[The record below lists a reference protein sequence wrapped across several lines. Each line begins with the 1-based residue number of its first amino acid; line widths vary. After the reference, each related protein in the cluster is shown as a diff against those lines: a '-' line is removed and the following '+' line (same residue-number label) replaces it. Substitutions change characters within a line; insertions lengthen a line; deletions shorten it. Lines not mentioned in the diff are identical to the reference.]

1 MKPINETQLKE
12 VISSFQ
18 FNGTLLGYEKSTIGH
33 INETYFLSFKES
45 DGKVVRYILQR
56 INTDVFPN
64 PKALMKNL
72 EAVTSF
78 LNKKV
83 ASRGGNPKME
93 CLTLIK
99 TKDNQYY
106 YVDKDNFYYR
116 GYVFIEPSVC
126 YSVIDSGETF
136 KQAGIAFGAFQN
148 DLSDFPSSTLFETIP
163 NFHNT
168 HERMKKFKD
177 VIKKDVKNRLS
188 SCKDTVDTYLE
199 NEEYADLFYNL
210 PTDKFPLRVTHND
223 TKLNNVLF
231 DGEGK
236 KAIAVIDLDTVMP
249 GLAMNDF
256 GDAIRYGANYAKED
270 EKDLSK
276 VGLNLEYFKLFA
288 EGFLSQCGKSLTKDE
303 IKYLPYGAM
312 IMTYEC
318 GMRFLT
324 DYLEGDVYFRIDY
337 PEHNLVRAKDQLAL
351 FLDMKKKKKEMDE
364 IISSLMNK

>member
-1 MKPINETQLKE
+1 MKPINEAQLKE
-12 VISSFQ
+12 VISSFR
-18 FNGTLLGYEKSTIGH
+18 FNGTLIGCEKSTIGH
-33 INETYFLSFKES
+33 INGTYFLSFKES

-64 PKALMKNL
+64 PAALMKNL
-72 EAVTSF
+72 EEVTSF
-78 LNKKV
+78 LSKKIL
-83 ASRGGNPKME
+83 ARGGNPRME
-93 CLTLIK
+93 CLTLVK
-99 TKDNQYY
+99 AKNDQYY

-116 GYVFIEPSVC
+116 GYLFIEPSVC
-126 YSVIDSGETF
+126 YSSIDNGEVF
-136 KQAGIAFGAFQN
+136 KQAAMAFGRFQN
-148 DLSDFPSSTLFETIP
+148 DLSDFPSSTLYEIIP

-177 VIKKDVKNRLS
+177 VISKDIKSRAA
-188 SCKDTVDTYLE
+188 SCQKTIDGYLE
-199 NEEYADLFYNL
+199 NEEYADIFFDL
-210 PTDKFPLRVTHND
+210 PKDKFPLRVTHND

-249 GLAMNDF
+249 GYAMNDF
-256 GDAIRYGANYAKED
+256 GDAIRYGANFGKED

-288 EGFLSQCGKSLTKDE
+288 EGFISQCGKSLTKE
-303 IKYLPYGAM
+303 ELQYLPYGAM
-312 IMTYEC
+312 VMTYEC

-351 FLDMKKKKKEMDE
+351 FLDMKKKKTEMDE